1 MPTQQMLLV
10 GGKPAERTYVDETFK
25 INTYI
30 GNGVSGSGTRTI
42 THGLKYGDDP
52 GMVISKQIENNY
64 GSYRDWYVYS
74 GSTWNGGSH
83 KTNAGT
89 YADYAHTG
97 GSLSATNNT
106 YQVTGT
112 GFKHNA
118 NDKKYVSYMFKKT
131 PGFFTHKQYT
141 GTGSTQTL
149 SHDLG
154 AVPGMIWV
162 HRTNQFNTTNW
173 AVYHKGQ
180 NKGVDPEDYRLIL
193 NTNTTEN
200 NDTYWG
206 DTAPTSTQFTVG
218 DSHNEVNAN
227 GDTYTAYFFAGGPSS
242 ATGAASLPWDGSSD
256 RLNCG
261 TTSNKTADFNFGSG
275 DLTIECWIKASETQP
290 DKPHIL
296 CIGDDDD
303 QGEVDFQWDH
313 EDYANKI
320 TFWSRNKGSTPFL
333 TSETHYFNGD
343 ELWHHVA
350 VTRASNVWRLF
361 VDGKQEA
368 STTWTGDTT
377 DENEY
382 LTIGNTTTG
391 IQQSNVGYFNGRISN
406 LRIVKGTAVYT
417 SSFHTP
423 LEPLTNITN
432 TKLLCCND
440 ASSKTGAT
448 VTPITLTEANI
459 SPPNTTSPF
468 DDPLGQIFGKSG
480 DKPIIKCGNY
490 RVNGDTTNGTRVYL
504 GFEPQW
510 VMIKSTGFTEEW
522 HVFDVLRGITSD
534 ADNRLE
540 LSQPGQQLTGT
551 TFLSIDAS
559 GFTALHN
566 PNINK
571 DNEDFIYMAIRRADG
586 YVGKPVET
594 ATNVFTM
601 DTGNSSST
609 IPCFDSAFDVDF
621 ALITKPAATLSN
633 YVAARLMQGKE
644 LITDS
649 TGGEGAASNNTF
661 DSNAGWRKG
670 GADSTFQSW
679 MWKRHAGFDV
689 VSIKPPSTGS
699 FIPHSLG
706 KIPEMIWCKPKQS
719 STQWSIYHKGLNGGT
734 NPEQYRLKFTDDPE
748 GATSGHLNDT
758 APTDLGFTVGSF
770 HNNTDSLFVLFAS
783 VAGISKCGEYSG
795 SSSTVTVNCGF
806 VPRLVIQKKLDNAGS
821 PNGWLI
827 FDTLRGIADGSDCYM
842 FLSSSAADVCSY
854 DVLDLVDS
862 GGVKG
867 FSVPTTGSNNDNGS
881 TYIYYAHA

>member
-1 MPTQQMLLV
+1 MTIQQALLV

-52 GMVISKQIENNY
+52 GMVISKQIENNS
-64 GSYRDWYVYS
+64 GSYKDWYVYS

-97 GSLSATNNT
+97 GELTATNNT

-131 PGFFTHKQYT
+131 AGFFTHKQYT

-180 NKGVDPEDYRLIL
+180 NKGVDPEDYRLVL

-218 DSHNEVNAN
+218 DSHNEVNAD

-242 ATGAASLPWDGSSD
+242 AATAKSVDFDGSDDYLSLASSSD
-256 RLNCG
+256 FDIGTGDFTVECWVNPDAL
-261 TTSNKTADFNFGSG
+261 TTSGHYKRVWEMGTSAADSIGIDVQPEGICNFRINDTVIVNTGSKVITENQWTHIAVCRQSST
-275 DLTIECWIKASETQP
+275 LTLYI
-290 DKPHIL
+290 
-296 CIGDDDD
+296 
-303 QGEVDFQWDH
+303 
-313 EDYANKI
+313 
-320 TFWSRNKGSTPFL
+320 
-333 TSETHYFNGD
+333 NGQKKSS
-343 ELWHHVA
+343 
-350 VTRASNVWRLF
+350 ASN
-361 VDGKQEA
+361 
-368 STTWTGDTT
+368 STDI
-377 DENEY
+377 DQSS
-382 LTIGNTTTG
+382 NTFRVG
-391 IQQSNVGYFNGRISN
+391 ANHAQSSTSSWNGRISN
-406 LRIVKGTAVYT
+406 FRYVKGTAVYT
-417 SSFHTP
+417 SSFSVP

-432 TKLLCCND
+432 TKLLCCNN
-440 ASSKTGAT
+440 SSVTGST
-448 VTPITLTEANI
+448 VTPGTITANG
-459 SPPNTTSPF
+459 SATASTNSPF
-468 DDPLGQIFGKSG
+468 DDPLGQIFGKSSN
-480 DKPIIKCGNY
+480 KPIIKCGNY
-490 RVNGDTTNGTRVYL
+490 TGNGDATNGTRVYL

-540 LSQPGQQLTGT
+540 LSQDGQQLTGT

-559 GFTALHN
+559 GFIAKHN

-594 ATNVFTM
+594 ATNVFAM
-601 DTGNSSST
+601 DTGASSSA
-609 IPCFDSAFDVDF
+609 IPNFDSGFDVDYTF
-621 ALITKPAATLSN
+621 MKNPGSTSSWYT
-633 YVAARLMQGKE
+633 YARLTQKKE
-644 LITDS
+644 LVLNTNA
-649 TGGEGAASNNTF
+649 GEGGASSYTF
-661 DSNAGWRKG
+661 DSNLGWGAGG
-670 GADSTFQSW
+670 DSSSTQSW

-689 VSIKPPSTGS
+689 VCYLGLGGS
-699 FIPHSLG
+699 KTHKHSLG
-706 KIPEMIWCKPKQS
+706 IPPEMMWIKCKANT
-719 STQWSIYHKGLNGGT
+719 STDWWVYHKGLNGGT
-734 NPEQYRLKFTDDPE
+734 NPENYYIVLNSTAGEVDQVE
-748 GATSGHLNDT
+748 AWNDT
-758 APTDLGFTVGSF
+758 APTDISFTVGANSAV
-770 HNNTDSLFVLFAS
+770 NSYGDGYIAILFAS
-783 VAGISKCGEYSG
+783 VAGISKLDKYSG
-795 SSSTVTVNCGF
+795 SSGVVTVECGF
-806 VPRLVIQKKLDNAGS
+806 VPRLVIIKKRSADTGS
-821 PNGWLI
+821 SHNGWLI
-827 FDTLRGIADGSDCYM
+827 FDTLRGIADGNDSYM
-842 FLSSSAADVCSY
+842 FLDTTSAANASY

-862 GGVKG
+862 GGVQG
-867 FSVPTTGSNNDNGS
+867 FSVPTTGSNNDNGAE
-881 TYIYYAHA
+881 YIYYAHA